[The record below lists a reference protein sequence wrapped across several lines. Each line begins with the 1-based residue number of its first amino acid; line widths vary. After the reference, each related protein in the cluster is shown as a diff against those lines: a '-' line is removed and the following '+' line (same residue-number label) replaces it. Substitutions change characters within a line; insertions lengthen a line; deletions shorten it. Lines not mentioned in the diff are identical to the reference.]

1 MLALSEAQRDKMIGW
16 RLPAAARRA
25 LLVFVPLPR
34 PLTSYRRRDRSRFQS
49 RLLSRRWIAGSMGI
63 FADEI
68 CPWRKSICDGLN
80 AGYFPTVSIWLG
92 QTLQIL
98 QTPLH
103 LIEASTKL
111 VKGAGYGHGQDSRRP
126 FHMCISDNQLSL
138 CTPDCHEPFAWRE
151 GKRSRSIDICSAASD
166 LFQEH
171 AVSRRSGT
179 KMGG

>member
-1 MLALSEAQRDKMIGW
+1 MIGW

-34 PLTSYRRRDRSRFQS
+34 PLTSYRRRDRSRFHS

-68 CPWRKSICDGLN
+68 CPWRKLICDGLD
-80 AGYFPTVSIWLG
+80 AGFFPTVRIWLG

-103 LIEASTKL
+103 LIEDSTKL
-111 VKGAGYGHGQDSRRP
+111 VKGAGLGMGKIAGGHSTRTSRTINCRCAYPTVTNRLHGEREKDPEVLTSAVRP
-126 FHMCISDNQLSL
+126 
-138 CTPDCHEPFAWRE
+138 
-151 GKRSRSIDICSAASD
+151 SD

-171 AVSRRSGT
+171 AVSWRSGT